1 MSILLSSILLL
12 PLVFAFLGA
21 AFAKTTEGIRVVSMT
36 SSFFVIFF
44 TFLLWV
50 QFLNFDISLHLYSLE
65 LFGLSWSLGVDGLV
79 MAFLLLIALLMPIC
93 FLSIQGVSERE
104 KEYSLALLVLQ
115 FCMTGVFLVQNIL
128 LFYVFFEAVLIPMY
142 FIVGALG
149 SRSRRIYAAYQLLLY
164 TIFGSIPLLLAIIY
178 IYLLTGSFEMSY
190 LVTYN
195 FPKQVE
201 FYCWVAF
208 FLGFAVKVPMVPF
221 HIWLPEA
228 HVEAPTAGSVV
239 LAAILLK
246 MGTYGFIRYSIP
258 LFPEASV
265 YFAPFVILLSGIAVV
280 YTSLTTMRQVDLKK
294 IVAYSSVA
302 HMGIVTLGIFSFTPM
317 AVNGAIFIMFS
328 HAFVAGSLFLSI
340 GVLYDRY
347 KTRIY
352 KYYSGLV
359 QIMPVF
365 TTLFLFFTMAN
376 LGLPGTS
383 SFPGEF
389 MILIASLDRDVVA
402 AVVVTTGAVLSSAYA
417 LWAFN
422 RFSFGVSKVQ
432 HIHFLS
438 DLSWKEA
445 SCILPLAFLTLFFG
459 IYPDSL
465 LKLVGVSLV
474 Y

>member
-1 MSILLSSILLL
+1 MGTLLSFILLL
-12 PLVFAFLGA
+12 PLFFAFLGA
-21 AFAKTTEGIRVVSMT
+21 AFVRTTEGMRTLSML
-36 SSFFVIFF
+36 SSFFVISA
-44 TFLLWV
+44 TLLLWTH
-50 QFLNFDISLHLYSLE
+50 FLNFDTSLHLYSLE
-65 LFGLSWSLGVDGLV
+65 IFGLSWSLGVDGLV

-149 SRSRRIYAAYQLLLY
+149 SRSRRVYAAYQLLLY
-164 TIFGSIPLLLAIIY
+164 TIFGSVPLLFAIIH
-178 IYLLTGSFEMSY
+178 IYLLSGSFEMPY
-190 LVTYN
+190 LVTYS
-195 FPKQVE
+195 FPPKTE
-201 FYCWVAF
+201 FYCWIAF

-265 YFAPFVILLSGIAVV
+265 YFSPFVILLSGVAVV

-302 HMGIVTLGIFSFTPM
+302 HMGIVTLGIFSFNPM

-328 HAFVAGSLFLSI
+328 HAFVAGSLFLLI

-347 KTRIY
+347 KTRVY

-359 QIMPVF
+359 QIMPIF
-365 TTLFLFFTMAN
+365 TTFFLFFTMAN

-389 MILIASLDRDVVA
+389 MILVASLDRDVFA

-432 HIHFLS
+432 HIYFLS
-438 DLSWKEA
+438 DVSWKEA
-445 SCILPLAFLTLFFG
+445 ACIFPLAFLTLFFG
-459 IYPDSL
+459 VYPDPL

>member
-1 MSILLSSILLL
+1 MNTLLALILLT
-12 PLVFAFLGA
+12 PLVFAFLGV
-21 AFAKTTEGIRVVSMT
+21 FTKTVEGIRLISMWSSLVVVFS
-36 SSFFVIFF
+36 
-44 TFLLWV
+44 TFLTWT
-50 QFLNFDISLHLYSLE
+50 QFLNFDQSLHLVSVQV
-65 LFGLSWSLGVDGLV
+65 FGLSWSMGVDGLV
-79 MAFLLLIALLMPIC
+79 MAFLLLIAVLMPIC

-128 LFYVFFEAVLIPMY
+128 LFYIFFEAVLIPMY

-164 TIFGSIPLLLAIIY
+164 TIFGSIPLLLAIIS

-190 LVTYN
+190 LTSMA
-195 FPKQVE
+195 FPPRME
-201 FYCWVAF
+201 FYCWIAF
-208 FLGFAVKVPMVPF
+208 FLGFAVKVPMFPF

-265 YFAPFVILLSGIAVV
+265 YFAPFVILLSGVAVV

-302 HMGIVTLGIFSFTPM
+302 HMGIVTLGIFSFSPM
-317 AVNGAIFIMFS
+317 ALNGAIFIMFS

-347 KTRIY
+347 KTRVY

-365 TTLFLFFTMAN
+365 TVLFLFFTMAN

-389 MILIASLDRDVVA
+389 LILIAALDRDVLA
-402 AVVVTTGAVLSSAYA
+402 GIFVTTGAVLSSAYA

-432 HIHFLS
+432 HLYFLS
-438 DLSWKEA
+438 DMTWKEV
-445 SCILPLAFLTLFFG
+445 SCVLPLAFFTLFFG
-459 IYPDSL
+459 VYPDPL
-465 LKLVGVSLV
+465 LKLVGVSLL